1 MQLCICC
8 NPNSLWEGC
17 HLLQV
22 WFIVPS
28 SEAAW
33 RHPYMEK
40 VIHPLLGSWSH
51 WAVWNLMLLLSIT
64 LVQDFQVD
72 VSGEVIYCELVSSG
86 IIRCKIDGDGFRSQV
101 VLKYG
106 LRSILQSV
114 FHGLIDASANESAS
128 DTEIDLLRSLFHL
141 LQVLFWS
148 HITFSIWHLYSFACN
163 SETQR

>member
-1 MQLCICC
+1 
-8 NPNSLWEGC
+8 
-17 HLLQV
+17 
-22 WFIVPS
+22 
-28 SEAAW
+28 
-33 RHPYMEK
+33 
-40 VIHPLLGSWSH
+40 
-51 WAVWNLMLLLSIT
+51 MLLLSIT
-64 LVQDFQVD
+64 LVQDSQVD

-141 LQVLFWS
+141 LQVLF
-148 HITFSIWHLYSFACN
+148 
-163 SETQR
+163 

>member
-1 MQLCICC
+1 
-8 NPNSLWEGC
+8 
-17 HLLQV
+17 
-22 WFIVPS
+22 
-28 SEAAW
+28 
-33 RHPYMEK
+33 
-40 VIHPLLGSWSH
+40 
-51 WAVWNLMLLLSIT
+51 MLLLSIT

-141 LQVLFWS
+141 LQELDVPDDLTLPQRSFTRQKLRRCFRNDVSFTRMHTPENKKRLRPS
-148 HITFSIWHLYSFACN
+148 HIPPS
-163 SETQR
+163 